1 MGTHTERNISAIVRY
16 ALLVIAIL
24 FCSRDAKAGPQSTIW
39 GSGAVPTVVDNGPD
53 SPVELGVKFT
63 SSSDGTIAAIRFY
76 KSSANTGT
84 HVGNVWS
91 STGALLA
98 TATFTNET
106 ASGWQ
111 QVSLSAP
118 VAITANTIYVVS
130 YHAIE
135 GHFSADQGFF
145 AESGVTNSPLL
156 APENGVNGGNGV
168 YMYGSNSSFP
178 SNTYRSTNYWVD
190 VVFTAGIASPPS
202 CPCTIWSSSA
212 VPTVVDNGPDS
223 PVELGVKFTSD
234 LNGTITG
241 LRFYRS
247 SANTGTHIGNLWSS
261 TGVLLTTATFTN
273 ETASGWQQVSFSPP
287 VSITAN
293 TVYVASYYTSH
304 SHFSVDLNAF
314 TSAGVDNPPLHALEN
329 GVNGGNG
336 VYMYGTNSS
345 FPGKTYNAANY
356 WVDVVF
362 SPTPTGVGTAPIIT
376 TQPISETVDA
386 GQSATFTVANTG
398 TAPMAYRWQKNGVV
412 IAGATVSSYSTA
424 VTGTSDNGSQFS
436 VVVSNGLGSVTS
448 VSAIL
453 TVEPGTLILNASSGS
468 VNFGSVDVSGSSVQ
482 SVMFTNA
489 GTANVTI
496 SNVSASGAGFNASGL
511 SSGMILAP
519 GQPAALNVTFA
530 PAAAGNA
537 SGSITVSSNASSG
550 ARIVTLVGTGSAA
563 SVTQS
568 VSLSWSGSTSTVTG
582 YNVYV
587 STISGSGYAKLTT
600 SPVLTTA
607 FVDSGLDTAQTRYYV
622 VTSVNSS
629 NEESAYS
636 NEVAAVIP

>member
-1 MGTHTERNISAIVRY
+1 
-16 ALLVIAIL
+16 
-24 FCSRDAKAGPQSTIW
+24 
-39 GSGAVPTVVDNGPD
+39 
-53 SPVELGVKFT
+53 
-63 SSSDGTIAAIRFY
+63 
-76 KSSANTGT
+76 
-84 HVGNVWS
+84 
-91 STGALLA
+91 
-98 TATFTNET
+98 
-106 ASGWQ
+106 
-111 QVSLSAP
+111 
-118 VAITANTIYVVS
+118 
-130 YHAIE
+130 
-135 GHFSADQGFF
+135 
-145 AESGVTNSPLL
+145 
-156 APENGVNGGNGV
+156 
-168 YMYGSNSSFP
+168 
-178 SNTYRSTNYWVD
+178 
-190 VVFTAGIASPPS
+190 
-202 CPCTIWSSSA
+202 
-212 VPTVVDNGPDS
+212 
-223 PVELGVKFTSD
+223 
-234 LNGTITG
+234 
-241 LRFYRS
+241 
-247 SANTGTHIGNLWSS
+247 
-261 TGVLLTTATFTN
+261 
-273 ETASGWQQVSFSPP
+273 
-287 VSITAN
+287 
-293 TVYVASYYTSH
+293 
-304 SHFSVDLNAF
+304 
-314 TSAGVDNPPLHALEN
+314 
-329 GVNGGNG
+329 
-336 VYMYGTNSS
+336 
-345 FPGKTYNAANY
+345 
-356 WVDVVF
+356 
-362 SPTPTGVGTAPIIT
+362 
-376 TQPISETVDA
+376 
-386 GQSATFTVANTG
+386 
-398 TAPMAYRWQKNGVV
+398 MAYRWQKNGVV

-636 NEVAAVIP
+636 NEVAAIIP